1 MKRNTF
7 CLSVLL
13 LAGIVSLLAALDVAH
28 ADGAPGH
35 EAPTIEWIRVY
46 LNPDTEW
53 RHHRDPALP
62 GRGDRHADYVPID
75 ANGEPRN
82 GTLIDENNDVNS
94 AVPALAG
101 VGTKIAI
108 AIRLNNVTNVGA
120 PINAA
125 FNSGGPS
132 ASDRGLN
139 ALLTINRVL
148 EPWDADNNRW
158 GVFSEN
164 HAKFTAV
171 YVYTVQA
178 GDAHSTGDWLDKDA
192 SDRIIP
198 FGTWYVRSKHHTYKH
213 RPGLNNVNWSGTVYY
228 PKVDGSVSSAPKALS
243 IQINPAPR
251 GPAPSRY
258 HKVRQECLVHHRK
271 YGDIYTAACE
281 LVHDHGWALPTG
293 ANAVTLANSPRAAY
307 YRAGDTMEFSVTFNE
322 EVIVTGIPTMNVR
335 ADGFNADAE
344 YTSGSGTNT
353 LTFQWTVQEGQHT
366 FGGLGSAHGL
376 RRIGEGKITDRAG
389 HEVARIPG
397 VHHSVALGLE
407 TQFRSFFSGQMLTAT
422 SEADPWLDP
431 PGEHHAAY
439 AQGIIKYLVDTTP
452 ATVWIPGVI
461 KNGVTHREDR
471 RIAVVN
477 LDATYTDIPA
487 MTADD
492 FRAAVTESDVQTGA
506 FDVEFRFFNVHGAA
520 DEVGTSFTGDDV
532 EITGANVV
540 RSEWDVETTYIGL
553 DHRATNQWPPPGRST
568 PPGSLH
574 VPGDAKNAAS
584 FLVYKATITP
594 PTRGSFNGGEVQI
607 RLPEGAT
614 QDIAG
619 NPSLASNTLTV
630 TVADL
635 RPPVVIE
642 PPTFVEKP
650 EGEVYTLAEK
660 ISVEVTFDE
669 ENVVY
674 VGDAPPYVTLYL
686 GERTVANARHA
697 TWQRGSERSGSTKVT
712 FAYPIQV
719 GDSAA
724 SVSLDP
730 SGVSIP
736 RGTFVRDGDGNV
748 LAGTAPLPVA
758 PTERVKVLPTREE
771 TDTAF
776 PEVTASRPPAIETP
790 ILPVFPIFEETAPK
804 AAASEVPRSPVVFNE
819 LGNGSGDADDWLELR
834 NVTGSAVSLKDWELS
849 VVQDG
854 KKEDTSLIV
863 FPDVSVPADGLL
875 LITNSAP
882 DKTPLAAGDDI
893 ATSDVEK
900 KGSPHLYLVN
910 AGLSLP
916 DDGKFLLILRNTKE
930 KLGMNAAFVDVAG
943 GGGSDTDAFVRE
955 QTGDYDTHVWP
966 LQVLQAPGGD
976 TEDALGAGK
985 VWQRAKADIVGYH
998 RDAWA
1003 ESAFTGIGYDRKVT
1017 QSAATSGT
1025 PGYPNVAAKETATKG
1040 SVTFSEIML
1049 DSAGGTLPQW
1059 IELYNNSKTEVLN
1072 LNRWQLEIQN
1082 VVSEDLVGRPIVT
1095 LTLGEKVIQP
1105 NQTLLIVAGPARAS
1119 SDAYLPADRVYDLL
1133 ALHEKNLRIK
1143 KPQDTFLSTEGFY
1156 LKLTDR
1162 NGELVDE
1169 VGNTDG
1175 DRRSDDAPA
1184 WAVPLS
1190 GAEGSRSSLIRRYTD
1205 GTSAAAPGRKRS
1217 SWVLAA
1223 RVKKVA
1229 SSRDALYWGDADDIG
1244 TPGHREGGALPVE
1257 LSSFSVT
1264 RNDAGAVVLTWTTE
1278 SEVDNAGF
1286 NLRRSEKRASGFTLL
1301 NPALIAGAGTTGER
1315 QTYTFTDTSAKPG
1328 IEYYYQIEE
1337 VAFDGKRETLVTR
1350 LLPGPVSAANR
1361 MLTTFGALKKRE

>member
-1 MKRNTF
+1 MKSLF
-7 CLSVLL
+7 SIGLL
-13 LAGIVSLLAALDVAH
+13 LATLVTLIGTGTEAQAQTYQINAVRIYVNPDMV
-28 ADGAPGH
+28 
-35 EAPTIEWIRVY
+35 APTE
-46 LNPDTEW
+46 DGT
-53 RHHRDPALP
+53 PANIAGARQNRIDGKLP
-62 GRGDRHADYVPID
+62 KVADSS
-75 ANGEPRN
+75 A
-82 GTLIDENNDVNS
+82 GTLS
-94 AVPALAG
+94 GG
-101 VGTKIAI
+101 VEITATNAHDGTAPYTANAEDIIAI
-108 AIRLNNVTNVGA
+108 AFQVTVQSVHPVSEGFYHVSIISLNGWHTGGPTGTA
-120 PINAA
+120 
-125 FNSGGPS
+125 SGGYTKVLSPS
-132 ASDRGLN
+132 RFIEGSGRAVLVVTPPYAFTVVYAYRVRSGDMDEDGGWLH
-139 ALLTINRVL
+139 LPGNR
-148 EPWDADNNRW
+148 PFHRW
-158 GVFSEN
+158 GG
-164 HAKFTAV
+164 ATAAT
-171 YVYTVQA
+171 YS
-178 GDAHSTGDWLDKDA
+178 ST
-192 SDRIIP
+192 I
-198 FGTWYVRSKHHTYKH
+198 H
-213 RPGLNNVNWSGTVYY
+213 Y
-228 PKVDGSVSSAPKALS
+228 PKIDGSVSSAPKALS

-258 HKVRQECLVHHRK
+258 HKVRQECLVHHQK

-307 YRAGDTMEFSVTFNE
+307 YRAGDTMKFSVTFNE

-335 ADGFNADAE
+335 ADSFDADAE
-344 YTSGSGTNT
+344 YISGSGTDT

-389 HEVARIPG
+389 HEVAKIPN
-397 VHHSVALGLE
+397 VDHSVALGLE

-422 SEADPWLDP
+422 SEADPWIDP
-431 PGEHHAAY
+431 PGEHHADY

-532 EITGANVV
+532 EIIGANVV
-540 RSEWDVETTYIGL
+540 RSEWEVETTYIGL

-574 VPGDAKNAAS
+574 VPGDAKNSAS

-669 ENVVY
+669 EDVVY

-719 GDSAA
+719 SDSAA

-758 PTERVKVLPTREE
+758 PTERVKTLPTREE

-776 PEVTASRPPAIETP
+776 PETTESRPPAIETP
-790 ILPVFPIFEETAPK
+790 ILPVYPIFEEVAPK
-804 AAASEVPRSPVVFNE
+804 AAATDVPRSPIVFNE
-819 LGNGSGDADDWLELR
+819 LGNGSGDTNDWLELR
-834 NVTGSAVSLKDWELS
+834 NVTDSAVSLKDWELS
-849 VVQDG
+849 IVQDG
-854 KKEDTSLIV
+854 KKEDTSLIAFV
-863 FPDVSVPADGLL
+863 EDVSVPANGLL
-875 LITNSAP
+875 LIVNTSP
-882 DKTPLAAGDDI
+882 DKTSLAGGDNL
-893 ATSDVEK
+893 ATADVEK
-900 KGSPHLYLVN
+900 KGSPHQYLVN
-910 AGLSLP
+910 SGLSLP
-916 DDGKFLLILRNTKE
+916 DDGKFLLILRNAKE
-930 KLGMNAAFVDVAG
+930 KLGLNEAFVDVAG

-976 TEDALGAGK
+976 TEDALGSGK
-985 VWQRAKADIVGYH
+985 VWQRANAGVVGYH
-998 RDAWA
+998 KDAWA
-1003 ESAFTGIGYDRKVT
+1003 AAAFTGIGYDRKVS

-1040 SVTFSEIML
+1040 SVTLSEIML

-1059 IELYNNSKTEVLN
+1059 IELYNNSKTDAIN
-1072 LNRWQLEIQN
+1072 LNRWQLELQN
-1082 VVSEDLVGRPIVT
+1082 VDSEDLVGRPIVT

-1119 SDAYLPADRVYDLL
+1119 SGSYLPADRVYDLL

-1143 KPQDTFLSTEGFY
+1143 SARDTFLSTEGFY

-1190 GAEGSRSSLIRRYTD
+1190 GAEGSRSSLIRRYTE

-1223 RVKKVA
+1223 RIKKVA
-1229 SSRDALYWGDADDIG
+1229 SSSDALYWGDADDIG

-1257 LSSFSVT
+1257 LSSFSMT
-1264 RNDAGAVVLTWTTE
+1264 RNEAGAVVLTWTTE

-1315 QTYTFTDTSAKPG
+1315 QMYTFTDTSAKPG
-1328 IEYYYQIEE
+1328 VEYYYQIEE
-1337 VAFDGKRETLVTR
+1337 VAFDGKPETLAMR
-1350 LLPGPVSAANR
+1350 MLRGPVSASNR
-1361 MLTTFGALKKRE
+1361 MLTTFGEVKRQK